1 MPRKYTIKNRDEYVK
16 ARLAGLQRIRD
27 LGKGRMG
34 GCKKGVPHKKYK
46 SHYDNPSAGES
57 RTGIYVLSSSSNVIN
72 ACARAR
78 GVTNVVFVKWLTDEL
93 KKSDEFKHLFGA
105 PSVPP
110 KAEAIPSLNRD

>member
-1 MPRKYTIKNRDEYVK
+1 MPRKYTIKNREEYVK
-16 ARLAGLQRIRD
+16 TRLAGLQRIRD

-34 GCKKGVPHKKYK
+34 GCRKGVPHKKYK

-78 GVTNVVFVKWLTDEL
+78 GVTNVVFVKWITDEL
-93 KKSDEFKHLFGA
+93 MKSDEFKHLFGA
-105 PSVPP
+105 QSVAAQGGGDP
-110 KAEAIPSLNRD
+110 IPES